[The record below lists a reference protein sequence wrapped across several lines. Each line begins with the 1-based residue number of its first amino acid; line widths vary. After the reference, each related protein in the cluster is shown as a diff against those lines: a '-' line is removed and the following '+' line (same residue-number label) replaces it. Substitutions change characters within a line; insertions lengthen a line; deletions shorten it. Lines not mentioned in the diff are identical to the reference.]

1 MPFPFARLAAGLGVA
16 AVAAPWLYRR
26 VRRTILSHD
35 RGNRG
40 IKVDAAVTVNE
51 TPERLYRFWRQ
62 VENLPHVM
70 SHLKSVTAQGPRR
83 SRWTVTL
90 PAGTTLAWDAEIIN
104 DIPNTLIA
112 WQAVQGSPV
121 DHAGSV
127 HFDPTAAG
135 GTVVRVSL
143 QYDPP
148 AGELGHALAALFGED
163 ARSKIEEDLRTFKQS
178 MERGARADTVSW

>member
-1 MPFPFARLAAGLGVA
+1 MLIPFARLAAGLGVA

-26 VRRTILSHD
+26 VRRTLLSRH

-40 IKVDAAVTVNE
+40 INVDAAVTVNE
-51 TPERLYRFWRQ
+51 TPERLYRFWRR

-70 SHLKSVTAQGPRR
+70 SHLQSVQPRDGRR
-83 SRWTVTL
+83 SRWTVAL
-90 PAGTTLAWDAEIIN
+90 PAGMTLAWDAEIIN
-104 DIPNTLIA
+104 DVPNTLIA
-112 WQAVQGSPV
+112 WQSVADSPV

-148 AGELGHALAALFGED
+148 AGELGHALAALLGED
-163 ARSKIEEDLRTFKQS
+163 ARSKIEADLRTFKQA
-178 MERGARADTVSW
+178 MERGALADAVSW

>member
-1 MPFPFARLAAGLGVA
+1 MQVPFAHLAAGLGVA

-26 VRRTILSHD
+26 VRRTFLSRY

-40 IKVDAAVTVNE
+40 VNVDAAVTVNE
-51 TPERLYRFWRQ
+51 IPQRLYRFWRRF
-62 VENLPHVM
+62 ENLPRVM
-70 SHLKSVTAQGPRR
+70 SHLQSVQAQDGRR
-83 SRWTVTL
+83 SRWTIRL
-90 PAGTTLAWDAEIIN
+90 PAGMTLAWDAEIIN
-104 DIPNTLIA
+104 DVPNALIA
-112 WQAVQGSPV
+112 WQSVPGSPV

-143 QYDPP
+143 QYRPP

-163 ARSKIEEDLRTFKQS
+163 ARSKIEEDLRAFKQA
-178 MERGARADTVSW
+178 MERGALADAVNR